1 MSALFFF
8 TFSKLSVLS
17 TFSVFHI
24 CSGKKIQYFFS
35 DAENFTMKKNCIFF
49 FLFSL
54 FVFYTY
60 ADETASKTDSY
71 IYNNIVTSIT
81 GAGTPYTEENYVVFT
96 AKNNS
101 RSVGIAFDFEHYSV
115 IHPFSLRRIYNYE
128 GEETDSWY
136 YYILEKP
143 KKLNSIC
150 YKLIIDG
157 LWTIDPENPDVV
169 YDIRNEIQLSRIN
182 LPSSEEKVTE
192 TTEEG
197 FTRFIFKGDK
207 GQKVRLGGTF
217 TNWDSWIYEL
227 TEITPGNYEI
237 KLPLPPG
244 KYYYAFYTGLESFAD
259 PANPKKAY
267 REDGKTVSEITV
279 K

>member
-1 MSALFFF
+1 MNDNL
-8 TFSKLSVLS
+8 VN
-17 TFSVFHI
+17 
-24 CSGKKIQYFFS
+24 G
-35 DAENFTMKKNCIFF
+35 
-49 FLFSL
+49 
-54 FVFYTY
+54 
-60 ADETASKTDSY
+60 
-71 IYNNIVTSIT
+71 
-81 GAGTPYTEENYVVFT
+81 
-96 AKNNS
+96 
-101 RSVGIAFDFEHYSV
+101 
-115 IHPFSLRRIYNYE
+115 
-128 GEETDSWY
+128 
-136 YYILEKP
+136 
-143 KKLNSIC
+143 LNSISTYLNVN
-150 YKLIIDG
+150 YKGDK
-157 LWTIDPENPDVV
+157 E
-169 YDIRNEIQLSRIN
+169 
-182 LPSSEEKVTE
+182 SSEEKVTE

-197 FTRFIFKGDK
+197 CTRFIFKGDK